1 MVRVCAVRA
10 QCVCSACAVRVQC
23 VRSACAVRVQCV
35 CSACAVHS
43 VTGLAST
50 VPHAVTPSPESAR
63 PGSAWQDAKSRAHMH
78 SRERRV
84 TRGSLPSEATVGPGG
99 SVSGHAHASRQ
110 PHKLKIVS
118 TPQKGL

>member
-1 MVRVCAVRA
+1 M
-10 QCVCSACAVRVQC
+10 
-23 VRSACAVRVQCV
+23 
-35 CSACAVHS
+35 HS
-43 VTGLAST
+43 GTGLAST
-50 VPHAVTPSPESAR
+50 VPHAVTPSPASERCPAA
-63 PGSAWQDAKSRAHMH
+63 PTKSRAHMH

-84 TRGSLPSEATVGPGG
+84 TRGSLPSEAIVGPGG

>member
-1 MVRVCAVRA
+1 M
-10 QCVCSACAVRVQC
+10 
-23 VRSACAVRVQCV
+23 
-35 CSACAVHS
+35 
-43 VTGLAST
+43 
-50 VPHAVTPSPESAR
+50 PHAVTPSPESAR

-84 TRGSLPSEATVGPGG
+84 TRGSLPSEAIVGPGG

-118 TPQKGL
+118 TPQKGIILTTLIGHSGSSVRYGAVLPHQTLCTRSYSFR